1 MLRKAQGQFPSS
13 CFPKQTTSD
22 KYGRSVQGPARPK
35 ARVAVL
41 PELAR
46 ACHASRVCATR
57 AWQAVLRTTCQ
68 SLQPPAPTSTTHAH
82 LLRLFRSC
90 STMTM
95 THWRVAQLL
104 SLTALRHRSTARQA
118 SNRWE
123 WLARWSG
130 TRLQHHQQE
139 GLPAQRP
146 SLVLS
151 SGMEPFGLPLTAAA
165 ASSLTRNWL
174 HGMMM
179 PLLQCIWRVTRCS
192 IAYCSRAQ
200 WLMVQMAKGIPPVP
214 LPTVWQLCVRV
225 PWHVLKLLAC
235 QAPRR
240 AVCTHQLWQEA
251 PPCQN
256 EAPHRVQAPHCRPQS
271 EASR

>member
-1 MLRKAQGQFPSS
+1 MLRKAQGQFPCS
-13 CFPKQTTSD
+13 CSPNMEETCKAQ
-22 KYGRSVQGPARPK
+22 QGPARPK
-35 ARVAVL
+35 ARVTVL

-57 AWQAVLRTTCQ
+57 AWQAVLRTTCP
-68 SLQPPAPTSTTHAH
+68 SLQPPAPTSTKHAH
-82 LLRLFRSC
+82 LLRLFPSC

-95 THWRVAQLL
+95 THSRVAQLL
-104 SLTALRHRSTARQA
+104 TLTALRHHSAARQA

-139 GLPAQRP
+139 GLSAQRP

-151 SGMEPFGLPLTAAA
+151 SGMESFGLPLTAAA
-165 ASSLTRNWL
+165 ASCQTRNWL

-179 PLLQCIWRVTRCS
+179 LLLQCIWRVTRCS
-192 IAYCSRAQ
+192 AYCSRAQ
-200 WLMVQMAKGIPPVP
+200 WLMVQMAKGMPPMS
-214 LPTVWQLCVRV
+214 LPTVWQICVRV

-235 QAPRR
+235 QAPQR

-251 PPCQN
+251 PLCQN
-256 EAPHRVQAPHCRPQS
+256 EAPHPHCRPQS